1 MSTSR
6 APRGNLS
13 RGSRARPGR
22 FGNAFSAATVSGGL
36 SYFEYQY
43 AVGRAAVIPWL
54 AGRIDLRG
62 ARVADLGCHHAGV
75 LAAFRDHAG
84 AGSGVGVDSNPRV
97 LAESP
102 FEQDAR
108 FTLEVGDAAALRAD
122 PRFDIVLLHDV
133 LEHLEEPV
141 AALQT
146 AAGLLAENGK
156 IFASFP
162 PYYSAFGGHQQLA
175 AGRVRA
181 IPFLHLLPA
190 RAFFRLARPSAN
202 EYMSS
207 ENALVDMLSVRRTRL
222 TLRTAEQAF
231 AQAGLEIVDRALF
244 VVRPEYTVRYGMT
257 KRGAGPLGRIPLL
270 RELAVNGAF
279 YLARRSR

>member
-1 MSTSR
+1 VTHTVL
-6 APRGNLS
+6 PRGL
-13 RGSRARPGR
+13 
-22 FGNAFSAATVSGGL
+22 T
-36 SYFEYQY
+36 YFEYQRLVC
-43 AVGRAAVIPWL
+43 AEVVIPWL
-54 AGRIDLRG
+54 AARLDLRG
-62 ARVADLGCHHAGV
+62 LRVGD
-75 LAAFRDHAG
+75 FG
-84 AGSGVGVDSNPRV
+84 AHQGGMLDALRESGLVASATGLELS
-97 LAESP
+97 AEVVSSSP
-102 FEQDAR
+102 FVADAR
-108 FTLEVGDAAALRAD
+108 FRLEVAD
-122 PRFDIVLLHDV
+122 VMARDPGASSFDLVLMHDV
-133 LEHLEEPV
+133 LEHIPGYGD
-141 AALQT
+141 ALRSVHDALT
-146 AAGLLAENGK
+146 PGGHC
-156 IFASFP
+156 FVSFP

-231 AQAGLEIVDRALF
+231 AQAGLEIVDGALF